1 MKSFYVYC
9 LFISK
14 RLHDGV
20 LQRPN
25 KLFTFA
31 AFFLKVTMT
40 TAEERYEETWN
51 IQNALLSN
59 NSPFVSMISFALT
72 SVSSSKV
79 ILCSYSSQNLTTEL
93 VVCKS
98 LMTSRLMMLPSCSI
112 TTAAP
117 QAR

>member
-31 AFFLKVTMT
+31 AFFLKG
-40 TAEERYEETWN
+40 
-51 IQNALLSN
+51 N
-59 NSPFVSMISFALT
+59 ND
-72 SVSSSKV
+72 
-79 ILCSYSSQNLTTEL
+79 N
-93 VVCKS
+93 
-98 LMTSRLMMLPSCSI
+98 SRI
-112 TTAAP
+112 TL
-117 QAR
+117 

>member
-31 AFFLKVTMT
+31 AFFKKVTMT

-51 IQNALLSN
+51 NYLVNHRDRFCSLARKSEPMYLS
-59 NSPFVSMISFALT
+59 L
-72 SVSSSKV
+72 
-79 ILCSYSSQNLTTEL
+79 
-93 VVCKS
+93 
-98 LMTSRLMMLPSCSI
+98 
-112 TTAAP
+112 
-117 QAR
+117 